1 MRRAAW
7 CLAAALWS
15 GLALAEAPDRTVGW
29 VESVTLMPWNL
40 PFEAK
45 LDSGALTSSLDARDI
60 ERFERDGESWVRFR
74 LQFDDEDKG
83 ETFAMTLERPRV
95 RRLTVRGAGGTD
107 ERPVVLMDVCVDG
120 VRYEEEFSLRDRSE
134 MTYPILLG
142 RRTIGHLGRLDVA
155 STHLTEPGC
164 DGDAPRMPHRP
175 DEAASGDDEAASG
188 DDEASGEN
196 EENGESDGAEA
207 SSAPAAESED
217 APASE

>member
-29 VESVTLMPWNL
+29 VEPVTLMPWNL

-60 ERFERDGESWVRFR
+60 ERFEREGESWVRFR

-107 ERPVVLMDVCVDG
+107 DRPVVLMDVCVDG

-164 DGDAPRMPHRP
+164 DGDAPRRPHRP
-175 DEAASGDDEAASG
+175 DEEASGDDGASEEPEEKGEA
-188 DDEASGEN
+188 
-196 EENGESDGAEA
+196 DGAEA
-207 SSAPAAESED
+207 SSSSAAEPED

>member
-15 GLALAEAPDRTVGW
+15 GLALAEAPDRSVGW

-60 ERFERDGESWVRFR
+60 ERFERDGEAWVRFR
-74 LQFDDEDKG
+74 LQFDDDDNG

-107 ERPVVLMDVCVDG
+107 DRPVVLLDVCVDG

-142 RRTIGHLGRLDVA
+142 RQTIGHLGRLDVA

-164 DGDAPRMPHRP
+164 DGDAPRMPHR
-175 DEAASGDDEAASG
+175 A
-188 DDEASGEN
+188 DDEASGDDG
-196 EENGESDGAEA
+196 ENGDKRENRESGKADGGEA
-207 SSAPAAESED
+207 SSSSAAESETES
-217 APASE
+217 ASE